1 MDYIDI
7 LYGEVMKKSKIFV
20 TGGSGKAGKHLI
32 PYLLDKGYSVVNA
45 DIVPLLIDG
54 VDNINL
60 DVTKSGEVFNALSSF
75 ANIPELKSGEGMQG
89 FKAVVHLA
97 AIPRILIKPDNETF
111 RINTIGTY
119 NVIEAATKLGI
130 KKIIFASSETTYGFC
145 FAEGNP
151 VPKYLPIEEDYETN
165 PTDSYGL
172 SKVLNEKTGKA
183 FQKRTGIDIY
193 ALRIGNII
201 EPNEYHRFKEFCEN
215 PRVRLR
221 NLFNYIDARDLAQAI
236 ELCIQKDGLGYEVFN
251 VTHNNNSVKLTTQ
264 EIIKE
269 FFPNVKLK
277 RTLDKNESILSSQKI
292 RKILGFKPEHDW
304 RKYYQDN

>member
-1 MDYIDI
+1 M
-7 LYGEVMKKSKIFV
+7 ENFKIFV

-32 PYLLDKGYSVVNA
+32 PYLLKKGYSVVNA
-45 DIVPLLIDG
+45 DLTPLLIDG

-60 DVTKSGEVFNALSSF
+60 DVTKSGEVFNALSGYSHI
-75 ANIPELKSGEGMQG
+75 AELKSGNGIKE
-89 FKAVVHLA
+89 FKAVIHLA

-151 VPKYLPIEEDYETN
+151 IPKWLPIEEDYETS

-172 SKVLNEKTGKA
+172 SKVLNEQTGKA

-201 EPNEYHRFKEFCEN
+201 EPNEYQRFKEFCKN

-236 ELCIQKDGLGYEVFN
+236 ELCIKKDGLGYEVFN
-251 VTHNNNSVKLTTQ
+251 VTHNNNSVNLTTK
-264 EIIKE
+264 EIIQE
-269 FFPNVKLK
+269 FFPNVPLK
-277 RTLDKNESILSSQKI
+277 RKMDEYEAILSSKKI
-292 RKILGFKPEHDW
+292 RNMLGFKPEHDW
-304 RKYYQDN
+304 KNYYLDTKP

>member
-1 MDYIDI
+1 MT
-7 LYGEVMKKSKIFV
+7 KPKIFV

-32 PYLLDKGYSVVNA
+32 PYLLEKGFSVVNA
-45 DIVPLLIDG
+45 DLVPLLMDG

-60 DVTKSGEVFNALSSF
+60 DVTDSGQLFNALSGY
-75 ANIPELKSGEGMQG
+75 ANIPELKSGEGPKN

-97 AIPRILIKPDNETF
+97 AIPRVLIKPDNETF
-111 RINTIGTY
+111 RINTLGTY

-145 FAEGNP
+145 FAQGNP
-151 VPKYLPIEEDYETN
+151 IPKYLPIEEDYETN

-172 SKVLNEKTGKA
+172 SKVLNEQTGKA

-201 EPNEYHRFKEFCEN
+201 EPNEYNRFEEFCKN
-215 PRVRLR
+215 PSVRLR

-236 ELCIQKDGLGYEVFN
+236 ELCIKKDGLGYEVFN
-251 VTHNNNSVKLTTQ
+251 VTHDINSVSLTTE
-264 EIIKE
+264 EIIKN
-269 FFPNVKLK
+269 FFPNVKIRREMEK
-277 RTLDKNESILSSQKI
+277 YESILSSRKI
-292 RKILGFKPEHDW
+292 RNVLGFKPIHDW
-304 RKYYQDN
+304 NKYLKV

>member
-1 MDYIDI
+1 MT
-7 LYGEVMKKSKIFV
+7 KNKIFV

-32 PYLLDKGYSVVNA
+32 PYLLEKGYSVVNA
-45 DIVPLLIDG
+45 DLVPLVMDG

-60 DVTKSGEVFNALSSF
+60 DITDSGQVFNSLSSF
-75 ANIPELKSGEGMQG
+75 ANIPELKSGEGLKS

-97 AIPRILIKPDNETF
+97 AIPRILVKPDNETF
-111 RINTIGTY
+111 RINTLGTY

-130 KKIIFASSETTYGFC
+130 EKIIFASSETTYGFC
-145 FAEGNP
+145 FAQGNP
-151 VPKYLPIEEDYETN
+151 IPKWLPIEEDYETS

-172 SKVLNEKTGKA
+172 SKVLNEQTGKA

-201 EPNEYHRFKEFCEN
+201 EPNEYPRFEEFCKN
-215 PRVRLR
+215 PSIRLR

-251 VTHNNNSVKLTTQ
+251 VTHNINSVSLTTE
-264 EIIKE
+264 EIIKQ
-269 FFPNVKLK
+269 FFPNVQLK
-277 RTLDKNESILSSQKI
+277 RKMEKYESILSARKI
-292 RKILGFKPEHDW
+292 REVLGFKPVHDW
-304 RKYYQDN
+304 KNYFKL

>member
-1 MDYIDI
+1 MT
-7 LYGEVMKKSKIFV
+7 KPKIFV

-32 PYLLDKGYSVVNA
+32 PYLLEKGFSVVNA
-45 DIVPLLIDG
+45 DLVPLLMDG

-60 DVTKSGEVFNALSSF
+60 DVTDSGQLFNALSGY
-75 ANIPELKSGEGMQG
+75 ANIPELKSGEGPKN

-97 AIPRILIKPDNETF
+97 AIPRVLIKPDNETF
-111 RINTIGTY
+111 RINTLGTY

-145 FAEGNP
+145 FAQGNP
-151 VPKYLPIEEDYETN
+151 IPKYLPIEEDYETN

-172 SKVLNEKTGKA
+172 SKVLNEQTGKA

-201 EPNEYHRFKEFCEN
+201 EPNEYHRFEEFCKN
-215 PRVRLR
+215 PSVRLR

-236 ELCIQKDGLGYEVFN
+236 ELCIKKDGLGYEVFN
-251 VTHNNNSVKLTTQ
+251 VTHDINSVSLTTE
-264 EIIKE
+264 EIIKN
-269 FFPNVKLK
+269 FFPNVKIRREMEK
-277 RTLDKNESILSSQKI
+277 YDSILSSRKI
-292 RKILGFKPEHDW
+292 RNVLGFKPIHDW
-304 RKYYQDN
+304 NKYLKV

>member
-1 MDYIDI
+1 M
-7 LYGEVMKKSKIFV
+7 ENFKIFV

-32 PYLLDKGYSVVNA
+32 PYLLKKGYSVVNA
-45 DIVPLLIDG
+45 DLTPLLIDG

-60 DVTKSGEVFNALSSF
+60 DVTKSGEVFNALSGYS
-75 ANIPELKSGEGMQG
+75 NIAELKSGNGIKE
-89 FKAVVHLA
+89 FKAVIHLA

-145 FAEGNP
+145 FSEGNP
-151 VPKYLPIEEDYETN
+151 IPKWLPIEEDYETS

-172 SKVLNEKTGKA
+172 SKVLNEQTGKA

-201 EPNEYHRFKEFCEN
+201 EPNEYQRFKEFCKN

-236 ELCIQKDGLGYEVFN
+236 ELCIKKDGLGYEVFN
-251 VTHNNNSVKLTTQ
+251 VTHNNNSVNLTTK
-264 EIIKE
+264 EIIQE
-269 FFPNVKLK
+269 FFPNVPLK
-277 RTLDKNESILSSQKI
+277 RKMDEYEAILSSKKI
-292 RKILGFKPEHDW
+292 RNMLGFKPEHDW
-304 RKYYQDN
+304 KNYYHDTKP

>member
-1 MDYIDI
+1 MT
-7 LYGEVMKKSKIFV
+7 KAKIFV

-32 PYLLDKGYSVVNA
+32 PYLLEKDYSVVNA
-45 DIVPLLIDG
+45 DLVPLVMDG

-60 DVTKSGEVFNALSSF
+60 DITDSGQVFNALSGY
-75 ANIPELKSGEGMQG
+75 ANIPELKSGEGLKS

-97 AIPRILIKPDNETF
+97 AIPRILVKPDNETF
-111 RINTIGTY
+111 RINTLGTY

-145 FAEGNP
+145 FSQGNP
-151 VPKYLPIEEDYETN
+151 IPKWLPIEEDYETS

-172 SKVLNEKTGKA
+172 SKVLNEQTGKA

-201 EPNEYHRFKEFCEN
+201 EPDEYPRFEEFCKN
-215 PRVRLR
+215 PSVRLR

-236 ELCIQKDGLGYEVFN
+236 ELCIKKDGLGYEVFN
-251 VTHNNNSVKLTTQ
+251 VTHDINSVSLTTE
-264 EIIKE
+264 EIIKQ
-269 FFPNVKLK
+269 FFPNTKMRREMK
-277 RTLDKNESILSSQKI
+277 KYESILSSRKI
-292 RKILGFKPEHDW
+292 RDVLGFKPMHDW
-304 RKYYQDN
+304 KKYLKV

>member
-1 MDYIDI
+1 M
-7 LYGEVMKKSKIFV
+7 ENSKIFV

-32 PYLLDKGYSVVNA
+32 PYLLKKGYSVVNA
-45 DIVPLLIDG
+45 DLTPLLIDG

-60 DVTKSGEVFNALSSF
+60 DVTKSGEVFNALSGYS
-75 ANIPELKSGEGMQG
+75 NIAELKSGNGIKE
-89 FKAVVHLA
+89 FKAVIHLA

-145 FAEGNP
+145 FSEGNP
-151 VPKYLPIEEDYETN
+151 IPKWLPIEEDYETS

-172 SKVLNEKTGKA
+172 SKVLNEQTGKA

-201 EPNEYHRFKEFCEN
+201 EPNEYQRFKEFCKN

-236 ELCIQKDGLGYEVFN
+236 ELCIKKDGLGYEVFN
-251 VTHNNNSVKLTTQ
+251 VTHNNNSVNLTTK
-264 EIIKE
+264 EIIQE
-269 FFPNVKLK
+269 FFPNVPLK
-277 RTLDKNESILSSQKI
+277 RKMDEYEAILSSKKI
-292 RKILGFKPEHDW
+292 RTMLGFKPEHDW
-304 RKYYQDN
+304 KNYYLDTKP

>member
-1 MDYIDI
+1 MA
-7 LYGEVMKKSKIFV
+7 KSKIFV

-32 PYLLDKGYSVVNA
+32 AYLLEKGYSVVNA
-45 DIVPLLIDG
+45 DLVPLVMDG

-60 DVTKSGEVFNALSSF
+60 DISDSGQLFNTLSSYS
-75 ANIPELKSGEGMQG
+75 NIPELKLGEDIKS

-97 AIPRILIKPDNETF
+97 AIPRILLKPDNETF
-111 RINTIGTY
+111 RINTLGTY

-145 FAEGNP
+145 FAQGNP
-151 VPKYLPIEEDYETN
+151 IPKWLPIEEDYETN

-172 SKVLNEKTGKA
+172 SKVLNEQTGKA

-201 EPNEYHRFKEFCEN
+201 EPDEYHRFKEFCKN
-215 PRVRLR
+215 PSIRLR

-236 ELCIQKDGLGYEVFN
+236 ELCIKKDGLGYEVFN
-251 VTHNNNSVKLTTQ
+251 VTHDINSVSLSTKD
-264 EIIKE
+264 IVNK
-269 FFPNVKLK
+269 FFPNVKIRREMK
-277 RTLDKNESILSSQKI
+277 EYESILSSKKI
-292 RKILGFKPEHDW
+292 RDVLGFNPVHDW
-304 RKYYQDN
+304 RNYFKGD

>member
-1 MDYIDI
+1 MT
-7 LYGEVMKKSKIFV
+7 KPKIFV

-32 PYLLDKGYSVVNA
+32 PYLLEKGFSVVNA
-45 DIVPLLIDG
+45 DLVPLLMDG

-60 DVTKSGEVFNALSSF
+60 DVTDSGQLFNALSGY
-75 ANIPELKSGEGMQG
+75 ANIPELKSGEGPKN

-97 AIPRILIKPDNETF
+97 AIPRVLIKPDNETF
-111 RINTIGTY
+111 RINTLGTY

-145 FAEGNP
+145 FTQGNP
-151 VPKYLPIEEDYETN
+151 IPKYLPIEEDYETN

-172 SKVLNEKTGKA
+172 SKVLNEQTGKA

-201 EPNEYHRFKEFCEN
+201 EPNEYHRFEEFCKN
-215 PRVRLR
+215 PSVRLR

-236 ELCIQKDGLGYEVFN
+236 ELCIKKDGLGYEVFN
-251 VTHNNNSVKLTTQ
+251 VTHDINSVSLTTE
-264 EIIKE
+264 EIIKN
-269 FFPNVKLK
+269 FFPNVKIRREMEK
-277 RTLDKNESILSSQKI
+277 YESILSSRKI
-292 RKILGFKPEHDW
+292 RNVLGFKPIHDW
-304 RKYYQDN
+304 NKYLKV